1 EGGLRGLHAAE
12 QRHELASFYLI
23 ELHSSRSVRAAL
35 QITQMSRGQTAGG
48 EMILQPCQPLVHN
61 PLTDATKLDDR
72 FSPAPYPAVMTPIR
86 RARLSP
92 ALDQHCL
99 ARCLPFSICL
109 GRLSPIYS
117 SRNASLKSRISF
129 SAISSILF

>member
-1 EGGLRGLHAAE
+1 MMSKPLDRSAKIRADAGDDLRVDYAGSMPPSSVMNS
-12 QRHELASFYLI
+12 RRFIWI

-61 PLTDATKLDDR
+61 PLTDATTLDDR
-72 FSPAPYPAVMTPIR
+72 FSAAPSPAVMTPIR

-92 ALDQHCL
+92 ALDQAC
-99 ARCLPFSICL
+99 R
-109 GRLSPIYS
+109 
-117 SRNASLKSRISF
+117 SLR
-129 SAISSILF
+129 